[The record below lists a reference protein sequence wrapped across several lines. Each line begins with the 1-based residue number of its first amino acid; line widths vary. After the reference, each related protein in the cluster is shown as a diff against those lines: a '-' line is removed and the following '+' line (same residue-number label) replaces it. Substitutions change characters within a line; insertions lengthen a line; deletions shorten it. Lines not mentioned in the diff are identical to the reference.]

1 MRRWQVTALGEPND
15 VMQLVD
21 APAKAPG
28 PGEVTIDVKAVGL
41 NYPDLLQIRGGYQVK
56 PPLPFTPGAEI
67 GGTIAAVGEGVT
79 NLAQGDRVVWMGRA
93 GLADQ
98 AVAPAVAP
106 MKISASMPFD
116 KVVSIP
122 TNYGTGLFALR
133 DRAKLSPG
141 ETVLVHAGAGGV
153 GSAAI
158 QLSLAMGATVYAT
171 AGGPEKVAVCEQL
184 GATAAIDYLSEDF
197 VERIKE
203 LTDGKGVDVIYDP
216 VGGDT
221 FDRSRKV
228 IAWDGRMLPIGFT
241 SGRIADAPTNHILL
255 KNYSV
260 VGVHYG
266 ASVGRD
272 PMSAARN
279 LELLCQWYDEGKIDP
294 LVMKHVPM
302 EEAPQALTDLGNRNS
317 WGKLVVVPSGQAD

>member
-1 MRRWQVTALGEPND
+1 MEPLTARD
-15 VMQLVD
+15 H
-21 APAKAPG
+21 
-28 PGEVTIDVKAVGL
+28 EVVIDVQAVGL
-41 NYPDLLQIRGGYQVK
+41 NFPDLLQIRGGYQVK
-56 PPLPFTPGAEI
+56 PALPFTPGAEI
-67 GGTIAAVGEGVT
+67 GGVIASVGAAVT
-79 NLAQGDRVVWMGRA
+79 NLKVGDRVAWMGRN
-93 GLADQ
+93 GLASQ
-98 AVAPAVAP
+98 AVAPSSGPV
-106 MKISASMPFD
+106 KISDSMPFD

-133 DRAKLSPG
+133 DRAKLQPG

-158 QLSLAMGATVYAT
+158 QLAKAMGATVYAT
-171 AGGPEKVAVCEQL
+171 AGGPEKKAVCEQL
-184 GATAAIDYLSEDF
+184 GCAAAIDYLAEDF

-203 LTDGKGVDVIYDP
+203 LTDGRGVDVIYDP

-228 IAWDGRMLPIGFT
+228 IAWDGRIMPIGFT
-241 SGRIADAPTNHILL
+241 SGRIADVPTNHILL

-266 ASVGRD
+266 ASLARD
-272 PMSAARN
+272 PEAASRN
-279 LELLCQWYDEGKIDP
+279 MDLLCQWYDEGKIDP

-302 EEAPQALTDLGNRNS
+302 EGAAQALEDLGSRNS
-317 WGKLVVVPSGQAD
+317 WGKLVVVP

>member
-1 MRRWQVTALGEPND
+1 MRRWLVKELGEPSE
-15 VMQLVD
+15 VMELVEAE
-21 APAKAPG
+21 APTPRA
-28 PGEVTIDVKAVGL
+28 GEMLIDVKAVGL
-41 NYPDLLQIRGGYQVK
+41 NFPDLLQIRGGYQVK
-56 PPLPFTPGAEI
+56 PALPFTPGGEI
-67 GGTIAAVGEGVT
+67 GGEIAALGDGVDDWRV
-79 NLAQGDRVVWMGRA
+79 GDRVVWMGRG

-98 AVAPAVAP
+98 ITAPAGGPLRIAD
-106 MKISASMPFD
+106 SMPFD

-133 DRAKLSPG
+133 DRAKLQPG

-158 QLSLAMGATVYAT
+158 QIAQAMGATVYAT
-171 AGGPEKVAVCEQL
+171 AGGPEKKAVCERL
-184 GATAAIDYLSEDF
+184 GVAAAIDYLAEDF

-203 LTDGKGVDVIYDP
+203 LTNGRGVDVIYDP

-228 IAWDGRMLPIGFT
+228 IAWDGRLLPIGFT
-241 SGRIADAPTNHILL
+241 SGRIADVPTNHILL

-272 PMSAARN
+272 PQSAVRN
-279 LELLCQWYDEGKIDP
+279 MDLLCEWYEQGKIDP
-294 LVMKHVPM
+294 LVMRHVPM
-302 EEAPQALTDLGNRNS
+302 EGAAQALEDLGSRHS
-317 WGKLVVVPSGQAD
+317 WGKLVVTP

>member
-1 MRRWQVTALGEPND
+1 MKRWLVRALGEPSQ
-15 VMQLVD
+15 VMELVEVE
-21 APAKAPG
+21 PPVPG
-28 PGEVTIDVKAVGL
+28 PGEVTLDVKAVGL
-41 NYPDLLQIRGGYQVK
+41 NFPDLLQIRGGYQVK
-56 PPLPFTPGAEI
+56 PPLPYTPGAEI
-67 GGTIAAVGEGVT
+67 GGVVAAVGDGVSS
-79 NLAQGDRVVWMGRA
+79 LDVGDRVVWMGRG
-93 GLADQ
+93 GLADR
-98 AVAPAVAP
+98 VTAPAGGPIRIAE
-106 MKISASMPFD
+106 SMPFD

-133 DRAKLSPG
+133 DRANLQPG

-158 QLSLAMGATVYAT
+158 QLALAMGATVYAT
-171 AGGPEKVAVCEQL
+171 AGGPEKVAVCERL
-184 GATAAIDYLSEDF
+184 GVAAAIDYLAEDF
-197 VERIKE
+197 VDRIKE
-203 LTDGKGVDVIYDP
+203 LTGGKGVDVIYDP

-241 SGRIADAPTNHILL
+241 SGRIADVPTNHILL

-266 ASVGRD
+266 ASMTRD
-272 PMSAARN
+272 PGSAARN
-279 LELLCQWYDEGKIDP
+279 MATLSRWYEEGKIDP

-302 EEAPQALTDLGNRNS
+302 DGAAQALEDLGSRNS
-317 WGKLVVVPSGQAD
+317 WGKLVVTP